1 MEEKNIF
8 EEKIIRE
15 LKVEMLNVSPSS
27 ISEWNIDK
35 AARRDRQLSP
45 IFVPF

>member
-8 EEKIIRE
+8 EEKIILE
-15 LKVEMLNVSPSS
+15 LKLEMLNVSPSS

-35 AARRDRQLSP
+35 AARRDRQLAT